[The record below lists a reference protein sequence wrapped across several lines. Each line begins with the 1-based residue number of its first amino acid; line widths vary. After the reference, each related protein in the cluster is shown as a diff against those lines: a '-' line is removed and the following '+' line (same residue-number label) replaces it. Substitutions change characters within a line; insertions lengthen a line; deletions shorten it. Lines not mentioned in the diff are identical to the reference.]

1 MGNCTGVAEESV
13 SCLATPWCRR
23 RAGLHATDCPDLE
36 LRKLVPEV
44 VK

>member
-1 MGNCTGVAEESV
+1 MGNCTGAAEESV

-23 RAGLHATDCPDLE
+23 AGMHATDCPDLE